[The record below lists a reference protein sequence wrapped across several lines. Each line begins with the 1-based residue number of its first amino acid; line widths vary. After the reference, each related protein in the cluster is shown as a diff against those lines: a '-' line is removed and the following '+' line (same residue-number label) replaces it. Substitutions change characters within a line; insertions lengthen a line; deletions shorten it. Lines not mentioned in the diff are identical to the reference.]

1 MTYVNNK
8 GGADMPRRDGTGP
21 MGVGPM
27 TGRGLGWCTGVN
39 AGWYG
44 AGFGL
49 GLACRRGFGRW
60 FGRGYAVNPYINLKN
75 VNTPR
80 QMLEMQKEMLQNSL
94 DAINKQLQSHDETQ
108 E

>member
-1 MTYVNNK
+1 
-8 GGADMPRRDGTGP
+8 MPRRDGTGP
-21 MGVGPM
+21 IGAGPM

-49 GLACRRGFGRW
+49 GRACRRGFGRW
-60 FGRGYAVNPYINLKN
+60 FGGGGY
-75 VNTPR
+75 VNTPKE
-80 QMLEMQKEMLQNSL
+80 MLEMQKEMLQNSL
-94 DAINKQLQSHDETQ
+94 NTINKQLQNYDETQ